1 MIRSFDQHCTP
12 HTAGNARWD
21 LEYAQSYVNTLC
33 YSTAHFTASF
43 LLDEMVQRVADLL
56 NYFLLYLTGPQRRQ
70 LKVKDPD
77 KYAWD
82 PKRLLASIAT
92 VYVHIARDDR
102 DGKFARAITL
112 DKRSYRADMFGECAA
127 VLRQLGGG
135 YVTPQTLAALEA
147 LEKRVHA
154 AAEAEAAEEE
164 VEEDAPD
171 EFLDPLMATVMRD
184 PVVMPTSGQTI
195 DRTTIERHLLS
206 ERTYVHGRCL
216 YPVCTT
222 RVFHHAGTP
231 LIASPCRWRSSCPT
245 QSSSSASTRGSLTSG
260 ASERLPWTRA
270 RRARLL

>member
-1 MIRSFDQHCTP
+1 
-12 HTAGNARWD
+12 
-21 LEYAQSYVNTLC
+21 
-33 YSTAHFTASF
+33 
-43 LLDEMVQRVADLL
+43 MVQRIADLL

-92 VYVHIARDDR
+92 IYVHIARDDR

-112 DKRSYRADMFGECAA
+112 DKRSYRDDMFGECVA
-127 VLRQLGGG
+127 VLRQLG
-135 YVTPQTLAALEA
+135 YVSPQTLVALET
-147 LEKRVHA
+147 LEQRVRA
-154 AAEAEAAEEE
+154 AAAAGAVEEE

-206 ERTYVHGRCL
+206 ERTYVFEWCACCQHSHCL
-216 YPVCTT
+216 NRDPFN
-222 RVFHHAGTP
+222 RKP
-231 LIASPCRWRSSCPT
+231 LTVEELVPNTELKQRIDAWLADKRR
-245 QSSSSASTRGSLTSG
+245 Q
-260 ASERLPWTRA
+260 RA
-270 RRARLL
+270 TAMDES

>member
-1 MIRSFDQHCTP
+1 MGGTGQRAAAGARAGAVHQQCVACITQKSITNTFVN
-12 HTAGNARWD
+12 TAGNTRWD
-21 LEYAQSYVNTLC
+21 LEYAQSYINTLC
-33 YSTAHFTASF
+33 YSTANFTASF

-77 KYAWD
+77 KYSWD

-92 VYVHIARDDR
+92 IYEHIARDDH

-135 YVTPQTLAALEA
+135 YVTPQTLAALETLA
-147 LEKRVHA
+147 QRVHA
-154 AAEAEAAEEE
+154 AAEAGAVDEE

-184 PVVMPTSGQTI
+184 PVVMPSSGQTI

-206 ERTYVHGRCL
+206 ERTCVLQG
-216 YPVCTT
+216 
-222 RVFHHAGTP
+222 
-231 LIASPCRWRSSCPT
+231 W
-245 QSSSSASTRGSLTSG
+245 
-260 ASERLPWTRA
+260 
-270 RRARLL
+270 

>member
-1 MIRSFDQHCTP
+1 
-12 HTAGNARWD
+12 
-21 LEYAQSYVNTLC
+21 
-33 YSTAHFTASF
+33 
-43 LLDEMVQRVADLL
+43 MVQRIADLL

-92 VYVHIARDDR
+92 IYIHIARDDV

-112 DKRSYRADMFGECAA
+112 DKRSYRPDMFDECAA
-127 VLRQLGGG
+127 VLRGFGGG
-135 YVTPQTLAALEA
+135 LVSPEVLQALEV
-147 LEKRVHA
+147 LKVRVTA
-154 AAEAEAAEEE
+154 AAEAQAVEEE

-206 ERTYVHGRCL
+206 ERTYV
-216 YPVCTT
+216 V
-222 RVFHHAGTP
+222 V
-231 LIASPCRWRSSCPT
+231 
-245 QSSSSASTRGSLTSG
+245 
-260 ASERLPWTRA
+260 
-270 RRARLL
+270 